1 MFLKVS
7 VEKVK
12 YEKVKLLQKILVETR
27 KQNPMGN
34 SASLL
39 LSLLQL
45 TNTKW
50 VPLDLTSKCAA
61 LLRESQ
67 HHHCS
72 LPVTEIKSTNSTVA
86 VSVA

>member
-1 MFLKVS
+1 MFLRVS

-27 KQNPMGN
+27 RQNPMGN

-45 TNTKW
+45 TNTKMGAPSPNLK
-50 VPLDLTSKCAA
+50 VC
-61 LLRESQ
+61 
-67 HHHCS
+67 CS
-72 LPVTEIKSTNSTVA
+72 LKRISAPPLFSSCH
-86 VSVA
+86 